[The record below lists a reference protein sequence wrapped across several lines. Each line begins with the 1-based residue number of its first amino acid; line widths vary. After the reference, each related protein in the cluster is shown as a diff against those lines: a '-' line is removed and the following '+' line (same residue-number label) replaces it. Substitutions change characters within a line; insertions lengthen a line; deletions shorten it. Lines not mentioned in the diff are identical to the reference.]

1 VVQDD
6 VARAIANEI
15 KIKLTPQEQVRLGS
29 TRPVNPE
36 AYEAYLKGRYH
47 WSKRTPQGI
56 KTAIEY
62 FQRAIERDKTYALA
76 YAALADCYHVPANPL
91 PPKEKMP
98 KARAAAMK
106 ALELD
111 NTLAEAHTSL
121 ARVQYVY
128 DWDWSGA
135 EKEFKRAIE
144 LNPHYAPAHEWYG
157 GYLVATGR
165 IQEAI
170 AERRRALELD
180 PLSLP
185 VNFELALAFYQARNY
200 DQAIDQ
206 FRKTLELDP
215 NFPPVHN
222 YLPAAYEQKGMYEEA
237 IARFQ
242 KAIAVGTDQ
251 PAFAIAG
258 LGHVLAVSGRK
269 AEAQRMRAELQRLSE
284 QSYIPA
290 DDFALIYVGLGN
302 RDKAFAWLNRAY
314 EEHSF
319 GLAFLKVEPR
329 FDPLRSDA
337 RFQDL
342 LRRMGLPP

>member
-1 VVQDD
+1 
-6 VARAIANEI
+6 
-15 KIKLTPQEQVRLGS
+15 
-29 TRPVNPE
+29 
-36 AYEAYLKGRYH
+36 
-47 WSKRTPQGI
+47 
-56 KTAIEY
+56 
-62 FQRAIERDKTYALA
+62 
-76 YAALADCYHVPANPL
+76 
-91 PPKEKMP
+91 
-98 KARAAAMK
+98 
-106 ALELD
+106 
-111 NTLAEAHTSL
+111 
-121 ARVQYVY
+121 
-128 DWDWSGA
+128 
-135 EKEFKRAIE
+135 
-144 LNPHYAPAHEWYG
+144 
-157 GYLVATGR
+157 
-165 IQEAI
+165 
-170 AERRRALELD
+170 
-180 PLSLP
+180 
-185 VNFELALAFYQARNY
+185 LAFYQARNY